1 MIGVARPCRLCRVR
15 PLAASR
21 DRRRRL
27 RHAQCQRHGHGIPS
41 GAYNASDTS
50 IGWAA
55 GVGVDYAITDRW
67 IARLEYLHL
76 SLAGFSPTSALT
88 AGNLTVAY
96 GRLTNDIIRGG
107 INCRLMPW

>member
-1 MIGVARPCRLCRVR
+1 MFDRWLPHVTAGVAYGTRNANGTVT
-15 PLAASR
+15 
-21 DRRRRL
+21 
-27 RHAQCQRHGHGIPS
+27 GVPS

-50 IGWAA
+50 ICWAA

-96 GRLTNDIIRGG
+96 GRLTNDIIRGE